1 MIDVQV
7 ALGFDRQINPRMAR
21 QEIKHMV
28 KKADAGRDGRRA
40 LAVEIDRDLNVGLL
54 GGALDGG
61 FAHARIL
68 KSRAL

>member
-7 ALGFDRQINPRMAR
+7 TLGLDGQINPRMAR

-28 KKADAGRDGRRA
+28 EKADAGRDGRRA
-40 LAVEIDRDLNVGLL
+40 LAVEIDRDLDVGFL

-61 FAHARIL
+61 LAHARVL
-68 KSRAL
+68 KSPAL